1 MKAGVSQVIVD
12 TFVVACLGLA
22 GAIIGL
28 EYALDGDEA
37 AYSEL
42 TNGKDEV
49 ADDAVRAH
57 VSATWRSAALSR
69 GSASAWRD
77 LKLFL
82 DEHVAPELPKMFRL
96 IGQHWLTPKTA

>member
-1 MKAGVSQVIVD
+1 MADVLLQRVCVRCRWRALRGLRSYFMKAGGSQVIVD

-28 EYALDGDEA
+28 EHVLDGDEA

-49 ADDAVRAH
+49 AGDAVRAH
-57 VSATWRSAALSR
+57 VRVTWRSAALSR
-69 GSASAWRD
+69 
-77 LKLFL
+77 
-82 DEHVAPELPKMFRL
+82 VAQVP
-96 IGQHWLTPKTA
+96 GGT